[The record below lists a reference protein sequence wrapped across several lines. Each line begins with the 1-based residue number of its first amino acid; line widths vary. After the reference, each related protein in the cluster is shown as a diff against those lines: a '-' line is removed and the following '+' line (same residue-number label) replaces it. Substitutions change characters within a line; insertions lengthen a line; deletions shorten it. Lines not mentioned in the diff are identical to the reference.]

1 MDETQQSRQPAQS
14 SGSDPDE
21 ELMRLRERLAFYESF
36 DQLIQDNVSR
46 AGNLLREAATRHQ
59 DSELAIRTT
68 TAQFEQRQLAERV
81 EFRKIF
87 SGLLDDITTVQQNV
101 ERLARQVADALD
113 DLEAVIPAA
122 GETAALEA
130 DALPSIPTFR
140 PSSAGELSAGLARPE
155 ATVPEV
161 AASEATGEP
170 LEATAA
176 APHAQAGGEA
186 RESAEHLANVNET
199 AIEVED
205 YERDQVVH
213 HGYSTSAAHD
223 HAEPIDELLPE
234 DDSGGEH
241 EQSLARQS
249 GGPSG
254 SSTFSHIVQASVERI
269 SQAIGG
275 RDSGELGAESA
286 GAPIGPEGISVDL
299 APTAEEADDEGEEM
313 TVWSDTGE
321 PAATTLLV
329 HGVPRATTALSL
341 KRYLEGLD
349 LVHSVEP
356 REYAEGVLRLQVS
369 SERPVRL
376 DDLQGWPEASSLE
389 PVAVRDDFVEV
400 RLAP

>member
-1 MDETQQSRQPAQS
+1 MDQSQQSQQPAQS
-14 SGSDPDE
+14 SESDPDE
-21 ELMRLRERLAFYESF
+21 ELTRLRERLAFYESF

-46 AGNLLREAATRHQ
+46 AGSLLREAAAKHQ

-68 TAQFEQRQLAERV
+68 TARFEERQLAERV
-81 EFRKIF
+81 EYRKIF

-113 DLEAVIPAA
+113 DLESVIPAA
-122 GETAALEA
+122 GETAALES
-130 DALPSIPTFR
+130 DSLPSIPTFR
-140 PSSAGELSAGLARPE
+140 SSTVGELGAGFTRPE
-155 ATVPEV
+155 TAMADVT
-161 AASEATGEP
+161 ASESTGEP
-170 LEATAA
+170 LETAA
-176 APHAQAGGEA
+176 AFGAGE
-186 RESAEHLANVNET
+186 RESPEHLAGVHES

-205 YERDQVVH
+205 YGRDQVVH
-213 HGYSTSAAHD
+213 QGFSTAAAHD

-241 EQSLARQS
+241 DQSIAQQS
-249 GGPSG
+249 GGPSA

-275 RDSGELGAESA
+275 RESGEAAENANPSVESEA
-286 GAPIGPEGISVDL
+286 ISVDL
-299 APTAEEADDEGEEM
+299 APTAEEADDEGEHIAA
-313 TVWSDTGE
+313 WSDSGE

-376 DDLQGWPEASSLE
+376 DDLKGWPEASALE

-400 RLAP
+400 RLSP